1 MISLLH
7 HKIKTNNAPTYTA
20 VGATQLA
27 FDKCHLKHMDI
38 LGGLKVGLLAEVMPT
53 RGRGN
58 QYTGHKFL
66 FFSVVSL
73 FVDLQINQVTQQLK
87 VSISDLV

>member
-7 HKIKTNNAPTYTA
+7 HKIKANNVPTYTA

-38 LGGLKVGLLAEVMPT
+38 LGGLKVGLLAEVVPT
-53 RGRGN
+53 RGRGEPIH
-58 QYTGHKFL
+58 GA
-66 FFSVVSL
+66 
-73 FVDLQINQVTQQLK
+73 
-87 VSISDLV
+87 